1 MHEKKIQS
9 EVASVGWREQ
19 VWSGDTGLGV
29 SAGVPVQVYFIL
41 GATSR
46 GVRSLTAAEPGGFE
60 CLQIDNSFVFQMT
73 GCIWRADQ

>member
-19 VWSGDTGLGV
+19 VWSGDDGRGV
-29 SAGVPVQVYFIL
+29 SAGIVQVYLIL

-60 CLQIDNSFVFQMT
+60 CLQIDISFVFQMT
-73 GCIWRADQ
+73 GYIWRADQ